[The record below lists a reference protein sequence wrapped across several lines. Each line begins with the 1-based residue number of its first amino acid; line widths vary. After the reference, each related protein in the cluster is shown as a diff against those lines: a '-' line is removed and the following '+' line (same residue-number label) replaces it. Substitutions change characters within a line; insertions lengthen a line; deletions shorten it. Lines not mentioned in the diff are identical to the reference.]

1 MRKSGRT
8 GSLEKKGEK
17 KYNMSLINPYKLM
30 TKEELKQIYDDICL
44 SDNVPKRAESLV
56 PYATEIKENIGG
68 DYTLQEALIWARKD
82 FFEEVAT
89 RYFV

>member
-1 MRKSGRT
+1 
-8 GSLEKKGEK
+8 
-17 KYNMSLINPYKLM
+17 MSLINPYKLM